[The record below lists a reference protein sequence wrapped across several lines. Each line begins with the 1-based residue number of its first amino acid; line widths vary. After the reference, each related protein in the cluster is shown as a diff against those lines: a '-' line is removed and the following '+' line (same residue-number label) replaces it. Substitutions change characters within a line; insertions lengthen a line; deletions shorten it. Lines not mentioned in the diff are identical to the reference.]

1 MGSPHGLS
9 LAGSFFMGNKIINSK
24 ITAILLGL
32 VLFLLNIA
40 LNYNESFWVPIGSVI
55 GNLISVTPLMLVIAS
70 KHKISIQGKF
80 TLMFIFA
87 ISAQVLSLLGLSL
100 VNLIVLLTSLAIL
113 IIRLISGAFKKRA

>member
-1 MGSPHGLS
+1 
-9 LAGSFFMGNKIINSK
+9 MGNKIINSK